1 MRTEAQKRA
10 EQRYKSK
17 QTVVYA
23 IRLNRKTD
31 ADLIQMLEG
40 KNKTAII
47 KEALRLHLALEDPKN
62 YCRID
67 ETA

>member
-1 MRTEAQKRA
+1 MSTEAQKRA
-10 EQRYKSK
+10 EKKYKSN
-17 QTVVYA
+17 QTVFYG

-40 KNKTAII
+40 KNKSAII
-47 KEALRLHLALEDPKN
+47 KEALRIKLMLDDEKN

-67 ETA
+67 ETV